1 MVRNQK
7 LYLNKE
13 EGFIG
18 TSLKKDEF
26 ICDCSDIDDIIVFNK
41 NGEMRVVRVDSKV
54 FVGKDVIHTSVFKKK
69 DSRTIYNMIYR
80 DGKKGTSF
88 IKRFAVKGVTRDK
101 LYNLTQG
108 KPESEILY
116 FTSNPNGE
124 AEIVLVMLKKSL
136 KIKKLKWDLDFAD
149 LQIKGRSSRG
159 NIVTKYQVKKIDF
172 KEKGISTLKPR
183 KIWFDK
189 TVRRINLEE
198 RGALLGEFK
207 GDEKILL
214 ISNSGSSKVVH
225 PEITLHFDDKITHIE
240 KWIPN
245 KPITAI
251 YYSDNKKRYYLK
263 RFLIEN
269 QSKEDYFIEKQDKLI
284 YVDLNWRP
292 IILLK
297 FEKIRRKKPFPDFEI
312 NVEEFINIKGF
323 KAQGNQL
330 SSKKIKKV
338 ELKESL
344 PYEDLIEKPINE
356 MEVLNEE
363 YLSPENDSQ
372 IKMDI

>member
-1 MVRNQK
+1 
-7 LYLNKE
+7 
-13 EGFIG
+13 
-18 TSLKKDEF
+18 
-26 ICDCSDIDDIIVFNK
+26 
-41 NGEMRVVRVDSKV
+41 
-54 FVGKDVIHTSVFKKK
+54 
-69 DSRTIYNMIYR
+69 
-80 DGKKGTSF
+80 
-88 IKRFAVKGVTRDK
+88 
-101 LYNLTQG
+101 
-108 KPESEILY
+108 
-116 FTSNPNGE
+116 
-124 AEIVLVMLKKSL
+124 MLKKSL

-183 KIWFDK
+183 RIWFDK

-251 YYSDNKKRYYLK
+251 YYNDNKKRYYLK

-297 FEKIRRKKPFPDFEI
+297 FEKIRGKNPFPDFEI

-338 ELKESL
+338 ELKESM